1 MDNLGDRNLL
11 ESQWIN
17 WVGATKLFS
26 NWGGGGFAIGRGRPT
41 LLPSVGADPRVCPLI
56 QGNHT
61 GIAPTPRHPTENLQ
75 VGL

>member
-1 MDNLGDRNLL
+1 MDKLGGRYEIVQQL
-11 ESQWIN
+11 
-17 WVGATKLFS
+17 
-26 NWGGGGFAIGRGRPT
+26 GGGGFAIGRGRPT